1 MVDDVYFQHNPRKA
15 LNKKVTGK
23 LEMTGVDEAVNSLKQ
38 VVLELEQKMQSR
50 TVRRVEQLQQIDE
63 LKLSRQHEL
72 EEALLSVTN
81 SLDSIISKLIDLA
94 ED

>member
-1 MVDDVYFQHNPRKA
+1 
-15 LNKKVTGK
+15 
-23 LEMTGVDEAVNSLKQ
+23 MTAVDEAVNSLKQ

-50 TVRRVEQLQQIDE
+50 TVRGVNQSHKIDE
-63 LKLSRQHEL
+63 LKAALSRQHEL

>member
-1 MVDDVYFQHNPRKA
+1 MS
-15 LNKKVTGK
+15 
-23 LEMTGVDEAVNSLKQ
+23 GVDEAVNSLKQ

-50 TVRRVEQLQQIDE
+50 TVRGVNQSHKIDE
-63 LKLSRQHEL
+63 LKAALSRQHEL
-72 EEALLSVTN
+72 EEALLSATN

>member
-1 MVDDVYFQHNPRKA
+1 MS
-15 LNKKVTGK
+15 
-23 LEMTGVDEAVNSLKQ
+23 GVDEAVNSLKQ

-50 TVRRVEQLQQIDE
+50 TVRGVDQSHKIDE
-63 LKLSRQHEL
+63 LKAALSRQHEL
-72 EEALLSVTN
+72 EEALLSVKN

>member
-1 MVDDVYFQHNPRKA
+1 
-15 LNKKVTGK
+15 
-23 LEMTGVDEAVNSLKQ
+23 MTGVNEAVNSLKQ

-50 TVRRVEQLQQIDE
+50 TVRGVEQVQKIDE
-63 LKLSRQHEL
+63 LKAALSRQHEL

-81 SLDSIISKLIDLA
+81 SLDSIIIKLIDIA

>member
-1 MVDDVYFQHNPRKA
+1 
-15 LNKKVTGK
+15 
-23 LEMTGVDEAVNSLKQ
+23 MTGVNEAVNSLKQ

-50 TVRRVEQLQQIDE
+50 TVRGVDQSHKIDE
-63 LKLSRQHEL
+63 LKAALSRQHEL

>member
-1 MVDDVYFQHNPRKA
+1 
-15 LNKKVTGK
+15 
-23 LEMTGVDEAVNSLKQ
+23 
-38 VVLELEQKMQSR
+38 MQSR
-50 TVRRVEQLQQIDE
+50 TGRGVDQSHKIDE
-63 LKLSRQHEL
+63 LKAALSRQHEL

>member
-1 MVDDVYFQHNPRKA
+1 MS
-15 LNKKVTGK
+15 
-23 LEMTGVDEAVNSLKQ
+23 GVDEAVNSLKE

-50 TVRRVEQLQQIDE
+50 TVRGVDQSHKIDE
-63 LKLSRQHEL
+63 LKAAVSRQHEL

-81 SLDSIISKLIDLA
+81 SIDSIISKLIDLA

>member
-1 MVDDVYFQHNPRKA
+1 
-15 LNKKVTGK
+15 
-23 LEMTGVDEAVNSLKQ
+23 MTGVDEAVTSLKQ

-63 LKLSRQHEL
+63 MKAALSRIHEL

>member
-1 MVDDVYFQHNPRKA
+1 MS
-15 LNKKVTGK
+15 
-23 LEMTGVDEAVNSLKQ
+23 GVDEAVNSLKH
-38 VVLELEQKMQSR
+38 VVLEHEQKMQSR
-50 TVRRVEQLQQIDE
+50 TVRGVNQSHKIDE
-63 LKLSRQHEL
+63 LKTALSRQHEL

>member
-1 MVDDVYFQHNPRKA
+1 MS
-15 LNKKVTGK
+15 
-23 LEMTGVDEAVNSLKQ
+23 GVDEAVNSLKQ

-50 TVRRVEQLQQIDE
+50 TVRGVDQSHKIDE
-63 LKLSRQHEL
+63 LTAALSRQHEL

>member
-1 MVDDVYFQHNPRKA
+1 MS
-15 LNKKVTGK
+15 
-23 LEMTGVDEAVNSLKQ
+23 GVDQAVNSLKQ

-50 TVRRVEQLQQIDE
+50 TVRGVNQSHKIDE
-63 LKLSRQHEL
+63 LKAALSRQHEL

>member
-1 MVDDVYFQHNPRKA
+1 
-15 LNKKVTGK
+15 
-23 LEMTGVDEAVNSLKQ
+23 MTSVDEAVNSLKQ

-50 TVRRVEQLQQIDE
+50 TVRGVNQSHKIDE
-63 LKLSRQHEL
+63 LKAALSRQQEL

>member
-1 MVDDVYFQHNPRKA
+1 
-15 LNKKVTGK
+15 
-23 LEMTGVDEAVNSLKQ
+23 MTGVDEAVNSLKQ

-50 TVRRVEQLQQIDE
+50 TVRGVNQSHKIDE
-63 LKLSRQHEL
+63 LKAALSRQHEL

-81 SLDSIISKLIDLA
+81 SLDSVISKLIDLA

>member
-1 MVDDVYFQHNPRKA
+1 MS
-15 LNKKVTGK
+15 
-23 LEMTGVDEAVNSLKQ
+23 GVDEAVNNLKE

-50 TVRRVEQLQQIDE
+50 TVRRVNQSHKIDE
-63 LKLSRQHEL
+63 LKAAVSRQHEL

>member
-1 MVDDVYFQHNPRKA
+1 
-15 LNKKVTGK
+15 
-23 LEMTGVDEAVNSLKQ
+23 MTGVDEAVNSLKQ

-63 LKLSRQHEL
+63 LKAALSRQHEL
-72 EEALLSVTN
+72 EEALLSVKN
-81 SLDSIISKLIDLA
+81 SLDGIISKLIDFA

>member
-1 MVDDVYFQHNPRKA
+1 MS
-15 LNKKVTGK
+15 
-23 LEMTGVDEAVNSLKQ
+23 GVDEAVNSLKE

-50 TVRRVEQLQQIDE
+50 TVRGVDQSHKIDE
-63 LKLSRQHEL
+63 LKAALSRQHEL

>member
-1 MVDDVYFQHNPRKA
+1 
-15 LNKKVTGK
+15 
-23 LEMTGVDEAVNSLKQ
+23 MTGVNEAVNSLKQ

-50 TVRRVEQLQQIDE
+50 TVRGVNQSHKIDE
-63 LKLSRQHEL
+63 LKAALSRQHEL